1 MTNDT
6 VLVIEPNFT
15 GHRWR
20 YAEWAA
26 DACVEAG
33 YRCLIVTASANA
45 PHALAQRLAAAG
57 NPALQIAFV
66 DPPAPSGRRG
76 LDSISYVR
84 FLRFFEH
91 IYRSINRERGVALV
105 IVPYVDYFFYALPF
119 LGSPFGTTPWIGITM
134 RASFH
139 HTQVGVRAPRRPLVN
154 ALKAA
159 LFRRA
164 LRSSGMKTLLSID
177 PTLRDWYTGT
187 ADQRGAAL
195 GGAAVLYL
203 ADPFPDTVA
212 GDPAEARRRL
222 QLESGRYL
230 LVYGAITERK
240 GIHELI
246 DALAERQDP
255 VRLLIAGE
263 QDADTRA
270 YLQSITSA
278 LTPPPVILDR
288 FIPDDVERDLFSA
301 CDAVWL
307 GYKGHYGMSGV
318 LVQAYRFNKPV
329 IATSDGLIGWFCRNG
344 ELGPVVDELSGAAI
358 NAALDQL
365 FPDDTP
371 GTAVRPLLGAPAGH
385 LLAQNTL
392 SQFKKTLQLAIS

>member
-6 VLVIEPNFT
+6 VLVIEPEFS

-26 DACVEAG
+26 AACIEAG
-33 YRCLIVTASANA
+33 YRCVIVTASANA
-45 PHALAQRLAAAG
+45 THPLAQRLAAADD
-57 NPALQIAFV
+57 ASLRIAFV
-66 DPPAPSGRRG
+66 DPPAQASHGRLG
-76 LDSISYVR
+76 SVSYVR
-84 FLRFFEH
+84 FLRDFQH
-91 IYRSINRERGVALV
+91 LYRSVSREYGVALV

-119 LGSPFGTTPWIGITM
+119 FGSPFGATPWIGITM

-139 HTQVGVRAPRRPLVN
+139 HSQVGVRAPRRPLVN
-154 ALKAA
+154 TLKAA

-164 LRSSGMKTLLSID
+164 LRASGMKTLLSID
-177 PTLRDWYTGT
+177 PTLRDWYTG
-187 ADQRGAAL
+187 AAEQR
-195 GGAAVLYL
+195 GAAVLYL
-203 ADPFPDTVA
+203 ADPFPDTLA
-212 GDPAEARRRL
+212 SDPAEARRRL

-230 LVYGAITERK
+230 LVYGAITGRK

-270 YLQSITSA
+270 YLHSVTSA
-278 LTPPPVILDR
+278 LTQPPVILDR
-288 FIPDDVERDLFSA
+288 FIPDDLERDLFSA

-344 ELGPVVDELSGAAI
+344 ELGPVLDELSATAI

-365 FPDDTP
+365 FPDGAQGATVHALP
-371 GTAVRPLLGAPAGH
+371 GAPAGH
-385 LLAQNTL
+385 MLAQNTL

>member
-6 VLVIEPNFT
+6 VLVIEPEFS

-26 DACVEAG
+26 AACIEAG
-33 YRCLIVTASANA
+33 YRCVIVTASANA
-45 PHALAQRLAAAG
+45 THPLAQRLAAADD
-57 NPALQIAFV
+57 ASLRIAFV
-66 DPPAPSGRRG
+66 DPPAQASHGRLG
-76 LDSISYVR
+76 SVSYVR
-84 FLRFFEH
+84 FLRDFQH
-91 IYRSINRERGVALV
+91 LYRSVSREYGVALV

-119 LGSPFGTTPWIGITM
+119 FGSPFGATPWIGITM

-139 HTQVGVRAPRRPLVN
+139 HSQVGVRAPRRPLVN
-154 ALKAA
+154 TLKAA

-164 LRSSGMKTLLSID
+164 LRASGMKTLLSID
-177 PTLRDWYTGT
+177 PTLRDWYTG
-187 ADQRGAAL
+187 AAEQRGAAL

-203 ADPFPDTVA
+203 ADPFPDTLA
-212 GDPAEARRRL
+212 SDPAEARRRL

-230 LVYGAITERK
+230 LVYGAITGRK

-270 YLQSITSA
+270 YLHSVTSA
-278 LTPPPVILDR
+278 LTQPPVILDR
-288 FIPDDVERDLFSA
+288 FIPDDLERDLFSA

-344 ELGPVVDELSGAAI
+344 ELGPVLDELSATAI

-365 FPDDTP
+365 FPDGAQGAT
-371 GTAVRPLLGAPAGH
+371 VRALPGAPAGH
-385 LLAQNTL
+385 MLAQNTL

>member
-1 MTNDT
+1 MTEDT
-6 VLVIEPNFT
+6 VLVLEPDFS

-33 YRCLIVTASANA
+33 YRCVIVTASANA
-45 PHALAQRLAAAG
+45 PHPLAQRLAAAG
-57 NPALQIAFV
+57 DANLQIAFV
-66 DPPAPSGRRG
+66 DPPPQASHGRLG
-76 LDSISYVR
+76 PVSYVH
-84 FLRFFEH
+84 FLRYFQH
-91 IYRSINRERGVALV
+91 MYRTVSREYGVTLV
-105 IVPYVDYFFYALPF
+105 IVPYVDYFFHALPF
-119 LGSPFGTTPWIGITM
+119 LGSPFGATPWIGITM

-139 HTQVGVRAPRRPLVN
+139 HTKVGVRAPRRPLVN
-154 ALKAA
+154 TLKAA

-177 PTLRDWYTGT
+177 PTLRDWYAG
-187 ADQRGAAL
+187 AAEHRGAAL

-212 GDPAEARRRL
+212 GDPGEARRRL

-230 LVYGAITERK
+230 LVYGAISERK

-263 QDADTRA
+263 QDAGTRA
-270 YLQSITSA
+270 YLNNITRA

-344 ELGPVVDELSGAAI
+344 ELGPVIDELSDVAI

-365 FPDDTP
+365 FPD
-371 GTAVRPLLGAPAGH
+371 GTQGAMVRPAPGAPASH